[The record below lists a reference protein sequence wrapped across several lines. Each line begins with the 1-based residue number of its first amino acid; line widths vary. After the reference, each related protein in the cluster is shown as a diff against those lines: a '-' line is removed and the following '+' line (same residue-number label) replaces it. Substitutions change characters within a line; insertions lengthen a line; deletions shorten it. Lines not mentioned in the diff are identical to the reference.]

1 MYHQKNKER
10 LVVGVVRNPLIQTQM
25 GFARSAT
32 LVFLVASVVN
42 VPVIIQLLNYMQ
54 RFVEKPR
61 STTNEKLK

>member
-1 MYHQKNKER
+1 KER